1 MNELEK
7 EVLKT
12 LEHFNETGEL
22 VTDGILFYAAE
33 EYMQEGHVY
42 LKENGVIQDL
52 GGVMETEVRSN
63 VDGYIHTVETVIRAY
78 HTRQARRAKTNIGT
92 TYYTDNYAQEPGF
105 KTF

>member
-7 EVLKT
+7 ELLKT

-42 LKENGVIQDL
+42 VKHNGAIQDR
-52 GGVMETEVRSN
+52 GIVVETEVRSD
-63 VDGYIHTVETVIRAY
+63 VDSYAHTVETLMRARI
-78 HTRQARRAKTNIGT
+78 TKRSRKTETIGGT
-92 TYYTDNYAQEPGF
+92 PYYIDNYP
-105 KTF
+105 